1 MTNSNTPSPIPSRTP
16 TPTSSTPPAPS
27 SRIPDLPPSSPT
39 LPLTM
44 TSSLLLTNLPRDSSS
59 ALEHAFSFPTAKI
72 TVRFQPIGSAPI
84 LQRPVSKIS
93 SSQRFET
100 VVAYLRRVLKLDR
113 KGGEGESVF
122 LYVNS
127 CFAPALDEV
136 VGNLHRCFKDSKD
149 QLIVTYSMTPAFG

>member
-1 MTNSNTPSPIPSRTP
+1 
-16 TPTSSTPPAPS
+16 
-27 SRIPDLPPSSPT
+27 
-39 LPLTM
+39 M
-44 TSSLLLTNLPRDSSS
+44 TSSLLLTNLPHDSSS

-93 SSQRFET
+93 SSQ
-100 VVAYLRRVLKLDR
+100 
-113 KGGEGESVF
+113 
-122 LYVNS
+122 S